1 MGSTSK
7 RKIMGRHKVELTPK
21 QLAGLHEVVNRYR
34 RGEKF
39 SVISGYAGVGKAQPI
54 DTLIPTPQGWKK
66 LGELKIGDYVYDRT
80 GKPTKILKVFP
91 QGEKQVYTLHLK
103 DGRSTQC
110 AGDHLWTVINKKNQQ
125 QTLTTE
131 ELLKKGLTNSAGFKY
146 AVPNNLPVEYDRIDY
161 SIDPYVIGAFLG
173 DGCCKQRQLTLSSE
187 TEEIPILIKELIG
200 AKEVN
205 KNSLENYNWTF
216 TLQNP
221 IQSSSNLI
229 LKFQTETF
237 FTDYKKEICCSAQEK
252 CIPDIYKRGSIN
264 QRLDLLQGLFDT
276 DGSIASKDENRFN
289 IRFTSTSY
297 KLILDVQE
305 VLYSLGYSSTVILD
319 KRSEKY
325 TTGACYGLNVNIPNE
340 EKFKLF
346 RLQRKKDIALKAK
359 NYPKHKNYSK
369 ESIVNIVKENY
380 TAEMV
385 CIYVDNS
392 EHLYLTNDYIVTHNT
407 TLVNFIIDAL
417 EIPQEKVKYVAFT
430 GRAAEVLRKKG
441 NPNATTIH
449 KLIYFSEQRADGR
462 FVYRKRPHLD
472 GDPKIVVL
480 DECSMCPASMWQI
493 LRSYPTHIIALGD
506 PEQLPPILA
515 SDDNQ
520 LLSNPHVFLDEV
532 MRQAKESDII
542 RLSMDIREGRP
553 IKPYQGKDANVVL
566 AKDLVD
572 GMYSWADQILCA
584 TNRTRKDIN
593 SFMRQEQGFGPL
605 PQIGD
610 KVICLRNS
618 WDTCSV
624 IQENPLVNGSIGWI
638 TDIREEEKFYYLGR
652 QDSGI
657 WVPTYSVDMETED
670 HDIYEEICVDK
681 QSLDIGE
688 KLLTPRQEYLIAK
701 DKRNPYDAPLE
712 FNYGYACT
720 VHRAQGSEWGK
731 ILTIEEQFPFD
742 KETHRRHLYTA
753 VTRASNKLTLV
764 LNQ

>member
-1 MGSTSK
+1 M
-7 RKIMGRHKVELTPK
+7 ELTPK

-39 SVISGYAGVGKAQPI
+39 SVISGYAGVGK
-54 DTLIPTPQGWKK
+54 
-66 LGELKIGDYVYDRT
+66 
-80 GKPTKILKVFP
+80 
-91 QGEKQVYTLHLK
+91 
-103 DGRSTQC
+103 S
-110 AGDHLWTVINKKNQQ
+110 
-125 QTLTTE
+125 
-131 ELLKKGLTNSAGFKY
+131 
-146 AVPNNLPVEYDRIDY
+146 
-161 SIDPYVIGAFLG
+161 
-173 DGCCKQRQLTLSSE
+173 
-187 TEEIPILIKELIG
+187 
-200 AKEVN
+200 
-205 KNSLENYNWTF
+205 
-216 TLQNP
+216 
-221 IQSSSNLI
+221 
-229 LKFQTETF
+229 
-237 FTDYKKEICCSAQEK
+237 
-252 CIPDIYKRGSIN
+252 
-264 QRLDLLQGLFDT
+264 
-276 DGSIASKDENRFN
+276 
-289 IRFTSTSY
+289 
-297 KLILDVQE
+297 
-305 VLYSLGYSSTVILD
+305 
-319 KRSEKY
+319 
-325 TTGACYGLNVNIPNE
+325 
-340 EKFKLF
+340 
-346 RLQRKKDIALKAK
+346 
-359 NYPKHKNYSK
+359 
-369 ESIVNIVKENY
+369 
-380 TAEMV
+380 
-385 CIYVDNS
+385 
-392 EHLYLTNDYIVTHNT
+392 
-407 TLVNFIIDAL
+407 TLVKFIIDAL

-441 NPNATTIH
+441 NPNATTLH
-449 KLIYFSEQRADGR
+449 KLIYFSEQRADGK

-515 SDDNQ
+515 SDDNH
-520 LLSNPHVFLDEV
+520 LLDHPNVFLDEV

-542 RLSMDIREGRP
+542 RLSMDIRESRP

-605 PQIGD
+605 PQVGD

-618 WDTCSV
+618 WDTCSI

-638 TDIREEEKFYYLGR
+638 TDIREEEKFYHLGR
-652 QDSGI
+652 QNPGI
-657 WVPTYSVDMETED
+657 WVPTYSIDLETED

-731 ILTIEEQFPFD
+731 ILTIEEKFPFD

>member
-1 MGSTSK
+1 M
-7 RKIMGRHKVELTPK
+7 ELTPK
-21 QLAGLHEVVNRYR
+21 QLAGLHEVVNRYK

-39 SVISGYAGVGKAQPI
+39 SVISGYAGVGKAQPV
-54 DTLIPTPQGWKK
+54 DTLIPTPQGWRK

-80 GKPTKILKVFP
+80 GRPTKILKVFP
-91 QGEKQVYTLHLK
+91 QGEKQVYTLYLK

-146 AVPNNLPVEYDRIDY
+146 AVPNNLPVEYDRINY
-161 SIDPYVIGAFLG
+161 SIDPYVIGVFLG

-187 TEEIPILIKELIG
+187 TEEIPIFIKELIG

-205 KNSLENYNWTF
+205 KNSGENYNWTF
-216 TLQNP
+216 TLQNSM
-221 IQSSSNLI
+221 QSNSNNLI

-237 FTDYKKEICCSAQEK
+237 FADYQKEMCCSAQEK
-252 CIPDIYKRGSIN
+252 RIPDIYKRGSID
-264 QRLDLLQGLFDT
+264 QRLTLLQGLFDT

-297 KLILDVQE
+297 QLILDVQE
-305 VLYSLGYSSTVILD
+305 VLYSLGYSSTIIQD

-369 ESIVNIVKENY
+369 ESIVNIIKENY

-385 CIYVDNS
+385 CIYVDNP

-441 NPNATTIH
+441 NPNATTLH

-520 LLSNPHVFLDEV
+520 LLGNPHVFLDEV

-542 RLSMDIREGRP
+542 RLSMDIRESRP

-605 PQIGD
+605 PQVGD

-618 WDTCSV
+618 WDTCSL

-638 TDIREEEKFYYLGR
+638 TDIREEEKFYRLGR
-652 QDSGI
+652 QNPGI
-657 WVPTYSVDMETED
+657 WVPTYSIDLETED

-731 ILTIEEQFPFD
+731 ILTIEEKFPFD

>member
-1 MGSTSK
+1 M
-7 RKIMGRHKVELTPK
+7 ELTPK
-21 QLAGLHEVVNRYR
+21 QLAGLHEVVNRYK

-39 SVISGYAGVGKAQPI
+39 SVISGYAGVGKAQPVN
-54 DTLIPTPQGWKK
+54 TLIPTPQGWRK
-66 LGELKIGDYVYDRT
+66 LGELKVGDYVYDRT
-80 GKPTKILKVFP
+80 GRPTKVLKVFP
-91 QGEKQVYTLHLK
+91 QGEKQVYTLYLK

-146 AVPNNLPVEYDRIDY
+146 AVPNNLPVEYDRINY
-161 SIDPYVIGAFLG
+161 SIDPYVIGVFLG

-187 TEEIPILIKELIG
+187 TEEIPIFIKELIG

-205 KNSLENYNWTF
+205 KNSGENYNWTF

-221 IQSSSNLI
+221 MQSNSNNLI

-237 FTDYKKEICCSAQEK
+237 FANYQKEMCCSAQEK
-252 CIPDIYKRGSIN
+252 RIPDIYKRGSID
-264 QRLDLLQGLFDT
+264 QRLALLQGLFDT

-297 KLILDVQE
+297 QLILDVQE
-305 VLYSLGYSSTVILD
+305 VLYSLGYSSTIIQD

-359 NYPKHKNYSK
+359 NYSKHKNYSK

-385 CIYVDNS
+385 CIYVDNP

-417 EIPQEKVKYVAFT
+417 EISQEKVKYVAFT

-441 NPNATTIH
+441 NPNATTLH
-449 KLIYFSEQRADGR
+449 KLIYFSEQRADGK

-515 SDDNQ
+515 SDDNH
-520 LLSNPHVFLDEV
+520 LLDHPHVFLDEV

-542 RLSMDIREGRP
+542 RLSMDIRESRP

-605 PQIGD
+605 PQVGD

-618 WDTCSV
+618 WDTCSI

-638 TDIREEEKFYYLGR
+638 TDIREEEKFYYLGH
-652 QDSGI
+652 QGPGI
-657 WVPTYSVDMETED
+657 WVPTYSIDLETED

-731 ILTIEEQFPFD
+731 ILTIEEKFPFD

>member
-1 MGSTSK
+1 M
-7 RKIMGRHKVELTPK
+7 ELTPK
-21 QLAGLHEVVNRYR
+21 QLAGLHEVVNRYK

-39 SVISGYAGVGKAQPI
+39 SVISGYAGVGK
-54 DTLIPTPQGWKK
+54 
-66 LGELKIGDYVYDRT
+66 
-80 GKPTKILKVFP
+80 
-91 QGEKQVYTLHLK
+91 
-103 DGRSTQC
+103 S
-110 AGDHLWTVINKKNQQ
+110 
-125 QTLTTE
+125 
-131 ELLKKGLTNSAGFKY
+131 
-146 AVPNNLPVEYDRIDY
+146 
-161 SIDPYVIGAFLG
+161 
-173 DGCCKQRQLTLSSE
+173 
-187 TEEIPILIKELIG
+187 
-200 AKEVN
+200 
-205 KNSLENYNWTF
+205 
-216 TLQNP
+216 
-221 IQSSSNLI
+221 
-229 LKFQTETF
+229 
-237 FTDYKKEICCSAQEK
+237 
-252 CIPDIYKRGSIN
+252 
-264 QRLDLLQGLFDT
+264 
-276 DGSIASKDENRFN
+276 
-289 IRFTSTSY
+289 
-297 KLILDVQE
+297 
-305 VLYSLGYSSTVILD
+305 
-319 KRSEKY
+319 
-325 TTGACYGLNVNIPNE
+325 
-340 EKFKLF
+340 
-346 RLQRKKDIALKAK
+346 
-359 NYPKHKNYSK
+359 
-369 ESIVNIVKENY
+369 
-380 TAEMV
+380 
-385 CIYVDNS
+385 
-392 EHLYLTNDYIVTHNT
+392 
-407 TLVNFIIDAL
+407 TLVKFIIDAL

-441 NPNATTIH
+441 NPNATTLH
-449 KLIYFSEQRADGR
+449 KLIYFSEQRADGK

-515 SDDNQ
+515 SDDNH
-520 LLSNPHVFLDEV
+520 LLDHPHVFLDEV

-542 RLSMDIREGRP
+542 RLSMDIRESRS

-605 PQIGD
+605 PQVGD

-618 WDTCSV
+618 WDTCSI

-638 TDIREEEKFYYLGR
+638 TDIREEEKFYHLGR
-652 QDSGI
+652 QDPGI
-657 WVPTYSVDMETED
+657 WVPTYSIDLETED

-731 ILTIEEQFPFD
+731 ILTIEEKFPFD
-742 KETHRRHLYTA
+742 KETHRRHLYAA